1 MISSEHCQQYATLLK
16 IRQAAARRDS
26 IILGT
31 IWGIGVVTAFVYNF
45 FSKLNSQ
52 SVFLGAVLLILLG
65 FGFVLQLA
73 RLEMLRQML
82 EMVDFL
88 QRESRPG

>member
-1 MISSEHCQQYATLLK
+1 MISAEHCQQYATLLK

-26 IILGT
+26 IILGA

-45 FSKLNSQ
+45 YSRLNSQ
-52 SVFLGAVLLILLG
+52 SVFLAAGILIMLG

-73 RLEMLRQML
+73 RAEMFRQLL
-82 EMVDFL
+82 EMVNFL
-88 QRESRPG
+88 ERESRPE